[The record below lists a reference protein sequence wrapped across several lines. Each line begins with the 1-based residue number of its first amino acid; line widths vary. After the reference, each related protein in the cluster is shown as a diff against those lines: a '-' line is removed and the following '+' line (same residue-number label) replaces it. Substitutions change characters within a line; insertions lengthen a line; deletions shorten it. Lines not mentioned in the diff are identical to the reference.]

1 MQVFVTNN
9 YLAIVSEFV
18 GDGDSVSDYLSSPGV
33 RTPAHCRA
41 FFQQLIL
48 AIEYCHSRVRSIL
61 ETFSA
66 FDQSEQPTDAP
77 SPIVISVQSWAIRHL
92 KTGRTPARFRGRWQ
106 PRVEDIL
113 LWLCQARRQCSE
125 GPSPHRLPFI
135 APEVLGYEEYDKQVR
150 IGPLLLY

>member
-92 KTGRTPARFRGRWQ
+92 KTDALLLDFRADGSPVLKISYFGYAKHDDSVARTIATP
-106 PRVEDIL
+106 
-113 LWLCQARRQCSE
+113 
-125 GPSPHRLPFI
+125 LPFI